1 MKYAWFALLAAGCYH
16 PSPLAGA
23 PCAQGDVC
31 PDPLI
36 CDRGVCVV
44 ERSDAGETPPDVAI
58 DADQSCMCSGDTL
71 TCGGASPVTC
81 MLGCQ
86 TLSVGAR
93 CMEVDASNDVGITAA
108 ETLTSDVSVASGV
121 STFNTESGRISGAL
135 SRSSGQGVLDG
146 IAFELRMTGTTPL
159 GVWTFHRLTVMAPA
173 TLQFT
178 GTRSAVFVVG
188 TTVTIAG
195 TISGPGGCSNQASCA
210 GPGAGTGGSMIAATG
225 CGAGGPGVADA
236 DVNDGGGGGG
246 GGRGMGGVGGL
257 GGSTLALGGAS
268 GAACIAP
275 TLEPLVGGSGGG
287 AGGPGVVTRCRGG
300 GGGGALQITAL
311 EGISVSGTIR
321 MTGAGGEGGR
331 PDPAAVNGGAGC
343 GGGGGGGILLEAPQ
357 VTLTATAALSVN
369 GGGGGGGASY
379 DVAGF
384 AGADGTLTTTPAAG
398 GLGGGTTA
406 GAGGA
411 GAAGTSAASAGV
423 SNANGGGGGGAAG
436 AIYVRTVANGF
447 TTGGVVTPAAGTGAL
462 RTR

>member
-1 MKYAWFALLAAGCYH
+1 M
-16 PSPLAGA
+16 
-23 PCAQGDVC
+23 
-31 PDPLI
+31 
-36 CDRGVCVV
+36 
-44 ERSDAGETPPDVAI
+44 
-58 DADQSCMCSGDTL
+58 
-71 TCGGASPVTC
+71 
-81 MLGCQ
+81 
-86 TLSVGAR
+86 
-93 CMEVDASNDVGITAA
+93 
-108 ETLTSDVSVASGV
+108 
-121 STFNTESGRISGAL
+121 
-135 SRSSGQGVLDG
+135 LDG

-210 GPGAGTGGSMIAATG
+210 GPGAGTGGSTVAATG
-225 CGAGGPGVADA
+225 CGAGGPGVADT

-257 GGSTLALGGAS
+257 GGSALALGGTS

-287 AGGPGVVTRCRGG
+287 TGGPGVVTRCRGG

-321 MTGAGGEGGR
+321 MTGAGAK
-331 PDPAAVNGGAGC
+331 AAVRTPRPSTAARVRWWWRRR
-343 GGGGGGGILLEAPQ
+343 ILLEANQ
-357 VTLTATAALSVN
+357 VALTATAAPSVN

-384 AGADGTLTTTPAAG
+384 AGADGTLTTTPATG

-436 AIYVRTVANGF
+436 AITRPHRGEWIHDGRRRDPGRWRGCAAHAVTVRF
-447 TTGGVVTPAAGTGAL
+447 RTGVAGTRSFPFLCPGFRTNLGQSAL
-462 RTR
+462 QSRCARVRPSFGQPRTPPARSHHLPQHLPLEHSGVAVREDAVRHVRVVHAQVIKRSVPWPSRRHASRESRLRDPGVQP